1 MENAEKLITVTG
13 RGNIHILPDVTRVE
27 VTINSIFRSYDT
39 AYQMAEAN
47 LKDIGE
53 VMKKCGLSTQLPKTV
68 QFAID
73 KHYHNV
79 YDKGHYTGEQEFD
92 GYNLTQVV
100 RINLGMDNA
109 LLTKVVRGLGEN
121 LTDVEIEIGY
131 TVQDPRPHQL
141 KMLERAVKD
150 ATEKAKI
157 MASAAGCTLGLVKS
171 IDYSEHEIH
180 IYSQAR
186 HIAEPC
192 LAAGCSESSLDITPE
207 DLVGGEDVTVTW
219 YLSNANKDMK

>member
-1 MENAEKLITVTG
+1 MEAEKIITVTG
-13 RGNIHILPDVTRVE
+13 RGNIHIIPDVTRVQ
-27 VTINSIFRSYDT
+27 VTIESKFKNYEV

-53 VMKKCGLSTQLPKTV
+53 VMERCQLSKTLPKTV
-68 QFAID
+68 RFSID
-73 KHYHNV
+73 KSYHNV
-79 YDKGHYTGEQEFD
+79 YDKGHYTGKQAFD
-92 GYNLTQVV
+92 GYKLIQEIQ
-100 RINLGMDNA
+100 INLGMDNA

-121 LTDVEIEIGY
+121 LTDIEINIGY
-131 TVQDPRPHQL
+131 TVKDPRPHQL

-150 ATEKAKI
+150 ASEKAKI
-157 MASAAGCTLGLVKS
+157 MAEAAGCSLGLVKK

-186 HIAEPC
+186 NITECAE
-192 LAAGCSESSLDITPE
+192 AANCSESSLDITPE

-219 YLSNANKDMK
+219 YLSNNISKQ

>member
-1 MENAEKLITVTG
+1 MENSEKLITVTG
-13 RGNIHILPDVTRVE
+13 RGNIHIVPDVTRVE
-27 VTINSIFRSYDT
+27 VTINSIFKNYDT
-39 AYQMAEAN
+39 AYQMAESN

-53 VMKKCGLSTQLPKTV
+53 VMEKCNLSKQMPKTV
-68 QFAID
+68 RFSID
-73 KHYHNV
+73 KHYHDV
-79 YDKGHYTGEQEFD
+79 YNNGHYTGEHEFD
-92 GYNLTQVV
+92 GYNLIQVV

-109 LLTKVVRGLGEN
+109 LLTKVVRGLGDN

-131 TVQDPRPHQL
+131 TVKDPRPHQL
-141 KMLERAVKD
+141 KMIERAVKD
-150 ATEKAKI
+150 AAEKAKI
-157 MASAAGCTLGLVKS
+157 MATAAGCTLGLVKT

-186 HIAEPC
+186 CIESGAE
-192 LAAGCSESSLDITPE
+192 AKGCSESSLDITPE

>member
-1 MENAEKLITVTG
+1 MEPEKLITVTG
-13 RGNIHILPDVTRVE
+13 RGNIHIAPDVTRVE
-27 VTINSIFRSYDT
+27 VKIESVFKSYDV

-53 VMKKCGLSTQLPKTV
+53 VMTRCGLSKSLPKTV
-68 QFAID
+68 HFSID
-73 KHYHNV
+73 KSYHNV
-79 YDKGHYTGEQEFD
+79 YDEGHYTGEQEFD
-92 GYNLTQVV
+92 GYKLDQ
-100 RINLGMDNA
+100 RIQINLGMDNE

-121 LTDVEIEIGY
+121 MTDIEINIGY
-131 TVQDPRPHQL
+131 TVKDPRPHQL

-157 MASAAGCTLGLVKS
+157 MAEAAGCSLGLVKS
-171 IDYSEHEIH
+171 IDYSEQELH

-186 HIAEPC
+186 NIGCAEEAIC
-192 LAAGCSESSLDITPE
+192 CEESSLDITPE

-219 YLSNANKDMK
+219 YLSNNVGKS